1 MKYIAKTVDDFYNK
15 METVDGRMQAV
26 LAESNNRR
34 SNVFNL
40 LKKFNQE
47 YSHELNQSSTAAAD
61 KIDKLL
67 ASTVQV
73 LHRGVKEWSEQI
85 EKCMKGAEFMQ
96 AHEKYLV
103 LLVFGAVKT
112 GKSSLGNL
120 FAGRELR
127 KAKFDN
133 KYQTA
138 PKPEFAIYTKGRQ
151 KGDIEQDE
159 NGDYWF
165 CEGATDTTGAI
176 QYYTLAGMRWMD
188 SPGTGALKREGDTV
202 GMEEMVNEYLPYAD
216 ICIFL
221 MNSSEPGVTDDMK
234 YIEKLSRQGQEA
246 LVVITRSDETD
257 EDEDEKGNILQRC
270 IAKSHDVR
278 KGQEDDIVE
287 RFHGLYPAIDTNR
300 FRVISISTRLAQK
313 AIENEDDALFRSSN
327 IDKMMQ
333 IIEDKVDHLD
343 ADMKVQLAKRTVNNF
358 IQSIIHGE
366 AGKYGFVGID
376 DLQKELA
383 KPLTGIREYQDK
395 IEERS
400 AAISKR
406 IVVEV
411 KRQLRQAI
419 HELAETC
426 EQDGREISEAEINKT
441 VERISNS
448 GIISKKI
455 HEEMGKIIDNY
466 QEKNINPL
474 MIQVQ
479 TEGIKKE
486 SLTLEHTWTEIVQ
499 DEREPEG
506 IWETVKGWFGAKYY
520 RERERKH
527 SKTTTVD
534 LGTNVDDVIETV
546 IPQIEEKTRQ
556 YVLQE
561 FTRLGKGYFIKQE
574 AYIKTMKGKLGQLK
588 TDLEKMQY
596 RDCE

>member
-1 MKYIAKTVDDFYNK
+1 MKYIAKTVDDFYSK
-15 METVDGRMQAV
+15 MKNVDGRMQAV
-26 LAESNNRR
+26 LAESDHRR
-34 SNVFNL
+34 SYIFSL
-40 LKKFNQE
+40 LEKFNQD
-47 YSHELNQSSTAAAD
+47 YSHGLNQPSKASDD
-61 KIDKLL
+61 KIGKLL
-67 ASTVQV
+67 ASTVQMF
-73 LHRGVKEWSEQI
+73 HNGVQEWSEQV

-133 KYQTA
+133 IYQTA

-151 KGDIEQDE
+151 KGDIEQDK

-246 LVVITRSDETD
+246 LVVITRSDDVD
-257 EDEDEKGNILQRC
+257 EDEDEKGDIIQRW
-270 IAKSHDVR
+270 IAKSDEVR
-278 KGQEDDIVE
+278 KSQEDDILE
-287 RFHGLYPAIDTNR
+287 RLHESYPNIDTNK
-300 FRVISISTRLAQK
+300 FRAISISTRLAQK

-327 IDKMMQ
+327 IDKMMH

-343 ADMKVQLAKRTVNNF
+343 ANMKVQLAKRTINNF

-366 AGKYGFVGID
+366 TGKYGFMGID
-376 DLQKELA
+376 DLQRELA

-395 IEERS
+395 IEGRS
-400 AAISKR
+400 ATISKG
-406 IVVEV
+406 IVAEV

-419 HELAETC
+419 HELADTC
-426 EQDGREISEAEINKT
+426 DQDGREISGAEINKT
-441 VERISNS
+441 VEKIANS

-466 QEKNINPL
+466 QEKNIDPL

-479 TEGIKKE
+479 TNGIKKE
-486 SLTLEHTWTEIVQ
+486 SLTLQHTWTEIVQ
-499 DEREPEG
+499 YEREPDG
-506 IWETVKGWFGAKYY
+506 IWETFKGWFGAKYY
-520 RERERKH
+520 TERERKH
-527 SKTTTVD
+527 SKTTKID
-534 LGTNVDDVIETV
+534 LGTNVDAVVETV

-561 FTRLGKGYFIKQE
+561 FARLGKDYFIKQE
-574 AYIKTMKGKLGQLK
+574 EYIKTISDKLDQLK
-588 TDLEKMQY
+588 SDLEKMQY
-596 RDCE
+596 RN